1 MCFFFYCAVH
11 DVKMQSKSSEQGK
24 EINVARIRKQE
35 EIKKTIFFSIV
46 SDSVTKK
53 AWF

>member
-24 EINVARIRKQE
+24 EINVARIREQE
-35 EIKKTIFFSIV
+35 MKKTIFFNIV